1 MYKYNSMKKILLSI
15 VPVLIIANSFAQVD
29 CAGGRY
35 YTPIFANI
43 DSAMNVVYGNSEFS
57 AGNFQDLKMDIWWP
71 AGDVVQHRPLVIM
84 AHGGSFIAG
93 TKSDA
98 GMAEHCRWLASMGYV
113 AASIDYRLANVI
125 DIVLSADV
133 ESTYVNV
140 VYKAVHD
147 EMAAVRFFRENEAV
161 GGNTYQIDPSLV
173 IVGGFSAGS
182 IMGLHLTYMDHPSE
196 LHPDIVEAND
206 GGFYGNSGH
215 PGYPVNPQ
223 AVLNYCGALADTIY
237 MQAGD
242 VPLMSIHG
250 TADGTVPFG
259 TALANPGIPVMVVS
273 GSGSIHERALNVGVT
288 NPLLAYVGRDHC
300 EFWQTAAQADSTYQ
314 FAVDFL
320 QDQLC
325 IQHLYTEQHPNSV
338 FFTAYPN
345 PTTEQM
351 VIDIPGN
358 DTEWNYTIVNMV
370 GQQVRAGIIPKGQ
383 KVYNLDVSGLE
394 TGMYVV
400 SIASGAKKASQK
412 ILVK

>member
-1 MYKYNSMKKILLSI
+1 MKKLILSLL
-15 VPVLIIANSFAQVD
+15 PLLTLTTSFAQVD
-29 CAGGRY
+29 CSGGRY
-35 YTPIFANI
+35 YTPIFSNL
-43 DSAMNVVYGNSEFS
+43 DSAMNVTYGNAEFS

-71 AGDVVQHRPLVIM
+71 AGDLVQHRPLVIL
-84 AHGGSFIAG
+84 AHGGSFIGG
-93 TKSDA
+93 TKSDP
-98 GMAEHCRWLASMGYV
+98 GMAEHCRWLARMGYV
-113 AASIDYRLANVI
+113 AATIDYRLANVLDVI
-125 DIVLSADV
+125 LSADV

-147 EMAAVRFFRENEAV
+147 EMAAVRFFRENADI
-161 GGNTYQIDPSLV
+161 GGNTYQIEPSLV

-182 IMGLHLTYMDHPSE
+182 IMGLHLAYMDQPSE
-196 LHPDIVEAND
+196 LHPDIIESGD
-206 GGFYGNSGH
+206 GGFYGASGH

-237 MQAGD
+237 MQPGD

-250 TADGTVPFG
+250 TADGTVPYW

-273 GSGSIHERALNVGVT
+273 GSGSIHQRALNVGVT
-288 NPLLAYVGRDHC
+288 NPLKTYVGAGHC
-300 EFWQTAAQADSTYQ
+300 EFWNNAAQADTTYQ

-320 QDQLC
+320 QEQLC

-345 PTTEQM
+345 PSTEQM

-358 DTEWNYTIVNMV
+358 EKEWNYTLVNMV
-370 GQQVRAGIIPKGQ
+370 GKQVRNGIIPQGQ
-383 KVYNLDVSGLE
+383 KVYNLDITGLE

-400 SIASGAKKASQK
+400 TVSSGNQQSSQK

>member
-1 MYKYNSMKKILLSI
+1 MNMKKFLLT
-15 VPVLIIANSFAQVD
+15 LIPALFIANSFAQVD
-29 CAGGRY
+29 CSGGRY
-35 YTPIFANI
+35 YTPIFSNI
-43 DSAMNVVYGNSEFS
+43 DSAMNVVYGNAEFS

-71 AGDVVQHRPLVIM
+71 AGDLVQNRPLVIL
-84 AHGGSFIAG
+84 AHGGSFIGG
-93 TKSDA
+93 TKSDP
-98 GMAEHCRWLASMGYV
+98 GMADHCRWLASMGYV

-125 DIVLSADV
+125 DIILSNDV

-147 EMAAVRFFRENEAV
+147 QMAAVRFFRENADV
-161 GGNTYQIDPSLV
+161 GGNTYQIDPAL
-173 IVGGFSAGS
+173 IIAGGFSAGS
-182 IMGLHLTYMDHPSE
+182 IMALHLAYMDQPSE
-196 LHPDIVEAND
+196 LHPDIVAAND
-206 GGFYGNSGH
+206 GGFYGASGH

-250 TADGTVPFG
+250 TADGTVPYG
-259 TALANPGIPVMVVS
+259 TAMANPGIPVMVVS
-273 GSGSIHERALNVGVT
+273 GSGSIHERALNLNID
-288 NPLLAYVGRDHC
+288 NPLLAYIGRDHC
-300 EFWQTAAQADSTYQ
+300 EFWTTTAQSDSTYQ
-314 FAVDFL
+314 FAADFL
-320 QDQLC
+320 EDQLC

-358 DTEWNYTIVNMV
+358 DTEWNFTITNMI
-370 GQQVRAGIIPKGQ
+370 GQQVKAGIIPYQQ
-383 KVYNLDVSGLE
+383 KVYNLDVTGLE

-400 SIASGAKKASQK
+400 NIYSGTRKASQK
-412 ILVK
+412 IMVK